1 MAKECE
7 GRRKRKG
14 MGRKVKKA
22 TIELDGCLQV
32 EGSTPSI
39 LTLYLLPPKVKTR
52 IPRVYIN
59 DFFFR
64 RLNTSWA
71 IAKMYSTSTGRSEG
85 ATSGLVRARKS
96 SCVTFYSDLKPDLG
110 ISGLTAPQMTLTLT
124 R

>member
-59 DFFFR
+59 DFFF
-64 RLNTSWA
+64 
-71 IAKMYSTSTGRSEG
+71 G
-85 ATSGLVRARKS
+85 
-96 SCVTFYSDLKPDLG
+96 D
-110 ISGLTAPQMTLTLT
+110 
-124 R
+124 